1 MPNESK
7 YVLVISGSV
16 FPKEGYLHVHVC
28 CTGYATVNCLYQCKI
43 STAAVLTWLLSLV
56 NS

>member
-43 STAAVLTWLLSLV
+43 STAAVLT
-56 NS
+56 